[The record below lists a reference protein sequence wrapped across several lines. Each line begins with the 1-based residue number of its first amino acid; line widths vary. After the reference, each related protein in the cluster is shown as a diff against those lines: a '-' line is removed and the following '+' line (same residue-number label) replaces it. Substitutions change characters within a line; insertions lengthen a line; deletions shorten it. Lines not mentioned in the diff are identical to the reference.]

1 MQKGGYQLP
10 IHRSHSVPVLNKDG
24 SMKQMDY
31 LGSIYRVITTTPKV
45 TEQTA
50 ATSVPGVTIGTGTFY
65 VK

>member
-24 SMKQMDY
+24 SMKQMD
-31 LGSIYRVITTTPKV
+31 SIYRVFTTTPKV

-50 ATSVPGVTIGTGTFY
+50 ATSVPGATIGTGTFM
-65 VK
+65 